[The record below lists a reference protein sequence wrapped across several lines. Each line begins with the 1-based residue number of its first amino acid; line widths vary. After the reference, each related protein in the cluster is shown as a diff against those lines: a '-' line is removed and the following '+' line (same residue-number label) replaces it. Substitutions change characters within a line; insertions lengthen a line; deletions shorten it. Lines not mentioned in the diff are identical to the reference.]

1 MGSSKASLVISVL
14 ALVMLLSVLSHAV
27 EDGGIAPSPAM
38 VTGGATRAPPLPP
51 VVALITVSLWCC
63 VGLFMF

>member
-1 MGSSKASLVISVL
+1 MGSNKASHAGAVL
-14 ALVMLLSVLSHAV
+14 ALVILLSVLSHAV

-38 VTGGATRAPPLPP
+38 VTGGATHTPPLPP
-51 VVALITVSLWCC
+51 IVALITASLWCC

>member
-1 MGSSKASLVISVL
+1 MGSNKASRVVAVL
-14 ALVMLLSVLSHAV
+14 ALVILLSVLSHAV

-38 VTGGATRAPPLPP
+38 VTGGATHAPPLPA